1 MRRVVAL
8 FRRST
13 HTAEATAAPWTR
25 SGESAGGLGSA
36 ANTAEPGPTD
46 AALAADAAA
55 AAELAKVRA
64 ELSFIEERYQLMI
77 AASDIGLWDMSV
89 IGGDSVNPRNE
100 FWWSSQFRAMLGYQD
115 ERDFPN
121 VLGSWSAR
129 LHPDDSGWVLDAFA
143 SHLNDKSGRTPYDVE
158 YRLQLKTG
166 DYRWFR
172 ASGSTRRDRSGV
184 PLRVAGSLVD
194 INDQKNLTT
203 TALSFVT
210 RLGDS
215 AEELATVSNEM
226 SDTSRN
232 AVEAA
237 QSTARAIEKLGD
249 SSSEIGKV
257 VQFITTIADQT
268 NLLALN
274 ATIEAARAG
283 DTGRGFAVVANEVKA
298 LANETSRATGDIAS
312 KVEAIRQDTQDAVV
326 AIQEIQRIVAAVENF
341 QHTIGAVVDQQREAV
356 AEGRA
361 LKLK

>member
-8 FRRST
+8 FRRGSRND
-13 HTAEATAAPWTR
+13 EAATNGTQWTR
-25 SGESAGGLGSA
+25 
-36 ANTAEPGPTD
+36 D
-46 AALAADAAA
+46 AATSDAAA
-55 AAELAKVRA
+55 GVLAETQAELATARTQLA
-64 ELSFIEERYQLMI
+64 FLEDRYSLMI
-77 AASDIGLWDMSV
+77 AASNIGLWDVSV
-89 IGGDSVNPRNE
+89 VGGDPVNPSNE
-100 FWWSSQFRAMLGYQD
+100 FWWSDELRAMLGFRD
-115 ERDFPN
+115 VHDFPN
-121 VLGSWSAR
+121 VLDSWASR
-129 LHPDDSGWVLDAFA
+129 LHPDESSGVLAAFS
-143 SHLNDKSGRTPYDVE
+143 SHANDKSGRTPFDVE
-158 YRLQLKTG
+158 YRLQLKSG
-166 DYRWFR
+166 AYRWFR
-172 ASGSTRRDRSGV
+172 GSGSTRRDSSGV

-194 INDQKNLTT
+194 VDEQKRLTT

-232 AVEAA
+232 AVAAA

-283 DTGRGFAVVANEVKA
+283 ETGRGFAVVANEVKA

-312 KVEAIRQDTQDAVV
+312 KVEAIRQDTQDAVI
-326 AIQEIQRIVAAVENF
+326 AIQEIQRIVAAVDNF
-341 QHTIGAVVDQQREAV
+341 QHTIGAVVDQQREAA
-356 AEGRA
+356 AEGRS
-361 LKLK
+361 LKLN

>member
-8 FRRST
+8 FGRKSQKDESAAQGAHWTRDAETSDAT
-13 HTAEATAAPWTR
+13 AGTVTAELVQARAQ
-25 SGESAGGLGSA
+25 
-36 ANTAEPGPTD
+36 
-46 AALAADAAA
+46 LAF
-55 AAELAKVRA
+55 L
-64 ELSFIEERYQLMI
+64 EERYSLMI
-77 AASDIGLWDMSV
+77 AASSIGLWDISV
-89 IGGDSVNPRNE
+89 VGGDPVSPSNE
-100 FWWSSQFRAMLGYQD
+100 FWWSDEFRAMLGFRD
-115 ERDFPN
+115 VHDFPN
-121 VLGSWSAR
+121 LLDSWSAR
-129 LHPDDSGWVLDAFA
+129 LHPDDSSWVLAAFNK
-143 SHLNDKSGRTPYDVE
+143 HVTDKTGRTPYNVE
-158 YRLQLKTG
+158 YRLQLKSG
-166 DYRWFR
+166 EYRWFR
-172 ASGSTRRDRSGV
+172 GSGSTRRDPAG
-184 PLRVAGSLVD
+184 LAMRVAGSLID
-194 INDQKNLTT
+194 INDEKHLTT

-232 AVEAA
+232 AVAAA

-312 KVEAIRQDTQDAVV
+312 KVEAIRQDTQDAVI
-326 AIQEIQRIVAAVENF
+326 AIQEIQRIVAAVDNF
-341 QHTIGAVVDQQREAV
+341 QHTIGAVVDQQREAA
-356 AEGRA
+356 AEGRT
-361 LKLK
+361 LKL